1 MVFTNQR
8 IKDFSEILVGIFIP
22 SIDTAMLI
30 IVIDGTCD
38 GLKYEKGVIRL
49 ALIPFS
55 YDSPVEQEVEVEILT
70 MKTTLR
76 IYLILFQ

>member
-8 IKDFSEILVGIFIP
+8 IEDFSEILVGIFIP

-49 ALIPFS
+49 ALKI
-55 YDSPVEQEVEVEILT
+55 
-70 MKTTLR
+70 
-76 IYLILFQ
+76 